1 MTSSRGFTMIE
12 VLIAMVILAIGL
24 LGLAA
29 LQAVGMRN
37 NHSALSRF
45 QATLSAYDMADR
57 LRSNS
62 ASSIDTPAFLAFL
75 AANYNKPALTDY
87 STAVDACNSSP
98 GCTSADMATND
109 RYEWSTNLSQTLPAG
124 TGIVCRD
131 STPDDGASSASPAC
145 DDLGTA
151 YAIKIWWQDDRSD
164 PSVFQRFV
172 VTYSDR

>member
-87 STAVDACNSSP
+87 STAVDACNSSAGLHVRCRWP
-98 GCTSADMATND
+98 LMT
-109 RYEWSTNLSQTLPAG
+109 RYEWSTNLE
-124 TGIVCRD
+124 
-131 STPDDGASSASPAC
+131 PDVAC
-145 DDLGTA
+145 WYWNRMPRQHPRRRGFE
-151 YAIKIWWQDDRSD
+151 RVSGM
-164 PSVFQRFV
+164 R
-172 VTYSDR
+172 

>member
-57 LRSNS
+57 MRSNS
-62 ASSIDTPAFLAFL
+62 GASGASQLQQPC
-75 AANYNKPALTDY
+75 
-87 STAVDACNSSP
+87 CNRGSRLR
-98 GCTSADMATND
+98 ND
-109 RYEWSTNLSQTLPAG
+109 RWMRLRT
-124 TGIVCRD
+124 
-131 STPDDGASSASPAC
+131 DGH
-145 DDLGTA
+145 
-151 YAIKIWWQDDRSD
+151 Q
-164 PSVFQRFV
+164 
-172 VTYSDR
+172 